1 MPNCKTIAICNQKGG
16 VGKTTTTM
24 NLGIGLANKGKRVL
38 LVDCDP
44 QGDLTTCLGWQRVD
58 EIPVTL
64 ATKMHEIIRD
74 NETNPESGI
83 LHHNEGVDLIP
94 SNTDLEGLEMYLV
107 TVMSR
112 ENILKSYL
120 NMVKSNYD
128 YILIDCRPSLGMLT
142 LNALT
147 AADSVIIPVQAE
159 KLFLVDEEIIK
170 ELEREIKAA
179 IEKGYTTFISG
190 MARGVDIWAAEI
202 VLKLRK
208 KNKELHLICASP
220 YEGFETRWS
229 QDWQKRYKK
238 IIKKADYVKYVSP
251 EYSPACF
258 QIRNEYMVNHSNLL
272 IAVYNGEAGGTRNTL
287 NYAKNKDKE
296 IVVIEG

>member
-1 MPNCKTIAICNQKGG
+1 
-16 VGKTTTTM
+16 M
-24 NLGIGLANKGKRVL
+24 NLGIGLAKQGKKVL

-107 TVMSR
+107 TAMSR

-147 AADSVIIPVQAE
+147 AADSVIIPVQAQYLPARAMTQLLRTVS
-159 KLFLVDEEIIK
+159 KVKAQLLRTVSKVKAHTNPNLAIDGILLTLVDNRTNLAKSTVDAIRNNFGSVVKIYK
-170 ELEREIKAA
+170 TKIPIAVKAA
-179 IEKGYTTFISG
+179 EVTSKGKSIYAYEPNSKVAQAYADFTKEVLSG
-190 MARGVDIWAAEI
+190 GRQKERLRSTDAR
-202 VLKLRK
+202 
-208 KNKELHLICASP
+208 
-220 YEGFETRWS
+220 
-229 QDWQKRYKK
+229 
-238 IIKKADYVKYVSP
+238 
-251 EYSPACF
+251 
-258 QIRNEYMVNHSNLL
+258 
-272 IAVYNGEAGGTRNTL
+272 
-287 NYAKNKDKE
+287 
-296 IVVIEG
+296 